1 MKKEVTSINLEG
13 SVSVIELTDLQKDIE
28 KIIHSFCQKEI
39 VPNIEEY
46 DREERFPLE
55 IIQKAVALG
64 FSGGVVPTAYGGAGF
79 DWKTYTLIIETF
91 SSYCHLVALALSGA
105 SGLIGSAIL
114 TYGSEDQKEKYLK
127 PLAEGKAFGAAGVT
141 EPGSGTD
148 VASMQT
154 TVKKDGDYFILNGS
168 KMWISFLD
176 VAGWVLTF
184 GTIDKSLRHKGICA
198 FIIDRDTP
206 GMSFNP
212 IKNKVGFRP
221 LVSGEIVLDNVK
233 VHKSNLIGEVG
244 EGFKVAMTAV
254 ENGRLSVAARAT
266 GVTKACL
273 DESVRYAKERIVF
286 GQPIGKF
293 QLVQS
298 KITDMVIGWESSR
311 HFIYDVANLKDKGL
325 SARRQASIA
334 KMHASD
340 VLMKTAT
347 DAFQIFGAYGCSD
360 EYNVGRYFRDA
371 KIFQIVEGN
380 NDLHRSLIAQ
390 YALGYET
397 R

>member
-1 MKKEVTSINLEG
+1 M
-13 SVSVIELTDLQKDIE
+13 IELSDLQRDIE
-28 KIIHSFCQKEI
+28 KTIHAFCQKEI
-39 VPNIEEY
+39 QPKVQEY
-46 DREERFPLE
+46 DREERFPRE
-55 IIQKAVALG
+55 IVQKAAALG
-64 FSGGVVPTAYGGAGF
+64 FSGGVVPEEYGGAGF
-79 DWKTYTLIIETF
+79 DWKTYTLVIETF
-91 SSYCHLVALALSGA
+91 AYYCHLVAVALSA
-105 SGLIGSAIL
+105 SSGLIGSAIL
-114 TYGSEDQKEKYLK
+114 KFGTPEQKEKYLR
-127 PLAEGKAFGAAGVT
+127 PLAEGKGFGAAGVT

-148 VASMQT
+148 VAGMQT
-154 TVKKDGDYFILNGS
+154 TVRKDGDYFILNGS

-176 VAGWVLTF
+176 VADWILTF

-198 FIIDRDTP
+198 FVIDRDTP
-206 GMSFNP
+206 GLSFNP

-221 LVSGEIVLDNVK
+221 IVTGEVVLDDVK

-273 DESVRYAKERIVF
+273 DDSVKYAKERIVF
-286 GQPIGKF
+286 GKPIGTY
-293 QLVQS
+293 QLIQS

-311 HFIYDVANLKDKGL
+311 HFIYDVAYLKDRGQ
-325 SARRQASIA
+325 SARKEASIA
-334 KMHASD
+334 KMYASD
-340 VLMKTAT
+340 VLMKAAT
-347 DAFQIFGAYGCSD
+347 DAYQIFGAYGCSD

-371 KIFQIVEGN
+371 KVFQIVEGTN
-380 NDLHRSLIAQ
+380 ELHRSLIAK